1 MHSPRRSPIPAW
13 LAAGALAASAVAQ
26 TPASAPGTTRD
37 PDRGLAPE
45 LRERLARVDPAR
57 DAWEVERWAAR
68 IEVRLAELA
77 RRWEQH
83 PGGAEP
89 LALPWVA
96 GELSLPALD
105 SAPAELLLAR
115 GPWRVARHGSPAR
128 EHAPRPFGAVLGA
141 WRAAFEGEA
150 RLLWELQA
158 VERDGELLHAR
169 VQLSARGAR
178 AGARL
183 QHEALWTCL
192 WRSRAEDLE
201 LVGVAPESL
210 EVVAREG
217 RTEALFVDAGAQ
229 AFGAERVRGELA
241 PGLDEWRRAIPHA
254 LEPGTLGHHGL
265 ALGDA
270 DGDGCED
277 LYWCRPGGLPNRL
290 FLRAPAGGW
299 VERGRAAGVDFCDY
313 SSSALL
319 ADLDGDED
327 QDLVVATGTGL
338 HFLANAG
345 PARFAPGLHL
355 ARALPTSLAAA
366 DVDQDGDLD
375 LYACAYLSPYEQ
387 SGTPV
392 PYHRAE
398 NGEPNILLRND
409 GAWRFT
415 DVTAEVGLA
424 ANNRR
429 FSLAAAWEDFDADG
443 DADLYVVN
451 DFGANNLY
459 RNEGGRFADVA
470 AELGVLDVAAGMGVT
485 WGDVDGDGWSDL
497 YVTNLHSPAGM
508 RLTAQPGFR
517 GGAASEPLYRHHALG
532 NSLFLNDAGRGFRDV
547 SAASGTARGRWGWGA
562 LFVDLDGDGA
572 LDLFGPN
579 GFTSGARR
587 DDLDSFFW
595 RQVVLQSPE
604 DAQGDGASYA
614 LGWSAVLRHVRAGW
628 SWNGHERNVAFLNL
642 GGGRFA
648 DVSGVTGLDLADDA
662 RAAARL
668 DWDGDGDEDLL
679 VTNRTGPMLRLLRN
693 DGPPPPRWVALEL
706 CGAGRTAVGA
716 RVELETSGGRR
727 LVRSLRCGEG
737 YLAQSSSRLTFALDG
752 EEPRHVRVRW
762 PDGARESFEGVGS
775 GAAWTLTRG
784 TGLAR
789 ALAPGAAPAPPVP
802 EEPLV
807 RPDLRGERLVLP
819 APLPLPSL
827 ALESADGRAAA
838 LFGITMQGPRGTGR
852 PILLVTCSLA
862 DGSAA
867 ELLRL
872 ASAAGAL
879 GAAGLQVLALPVDA
893 PAARPA
899 AAARLAQLGWPFAHA
914 FASEE
919 ALQILELVLASLR
932 QDARGLPTPTGF
944 LVDPEGRLLAAYEG
958 ALDPARLCADLALLD
973 LAAPDRRDAGVPF
986 PGRWLAPPPDP
997 AELERAVAARLEA
1010 HGLARAAAEYGL
1022 ARVEVRTLPS
1032 AAIEY
1037 ERGVAHHRAGRL
1049 AEAQVH
1055 YRKALAADPR
1065 HVAAAR
1071 DLAVAL
1077 HQARDLDAALEAY
1090 RHALELD
1097 PEHAQTRCNLGLLFV
1112 ERGELELAQGELD
1125 ALRAQASDL
1134 APRLAAALER
1144 RRKGAEPR

>member
-13 LAAGALAASAVAQ
+13 LAAGALAASAAAQ
-26 TPASAPGTTRD
+26 TPAPDPGTARD

-45 LRERLARVDPAR
+45 LRERLALLDPAR

-77 RRWEQH
+77 RRWEQP

-96 GELSLPALD
+96 RELSLPPLD

-115 GPWRVARHGSPAR
+115 GPWRVVRHGSPAR
-128 EHAPRPFGAVLGA
+128 EHAPRPFAAVLGA

-158 VERDGELLHAR
+158 VERDGELLRAR

-178 AGARL
+178 AGGRL

-192 WRSRAEDLE
+192 WRSRAEGLE

-210 EVVAREG
+210 EVVALDG
-217 RTEALFVDAGAQ
+217 RSEALFVDASAQ
-229 AFGAERVRGELA
+229 AFGPERVRAELA
-241 PGLDEWRRAIPHA
+241 PGLDAWRRVIPAA

-270 DGDGCED
+270 DGDGRED

-290 FLRAPAGGW
+290 FLRTPAGGW
-299 VERGRAAGVDFCDY
+299 VERGHAAGVDLSDY
-313 SSSALL
+313 TSSALL
-319 ADLDGDED
+319 VDLDGDED

-345 PARFAPGLHL
+345 PARFAPALHL

-366 DVDQDGDLD
+366 DFDQDGDLD

-398 NGEPNILLRND
+398 NGEPNVLLRND

-415 DVTAEVGLA
+415 DVTAEVGLD

-429 FSLAAAWEDFDADG
+429 FSLAAAWEDFDDDG

-470 AELGVLDVAAGMGVT
+470 AALGVLDVAAGMGVT

-508 RLTAQPGFR
+508 RLTARPGFR
-517 GGAASEPLYRHHALG
+517 GGAASEPDYRHHALG

-547 SAASGTARGRWGWGA
+547 SATSGTARGRWGWGV

-693 DGPPPPRWVALEL
+693 DGPPPPRWVVLEL
-706 CGAGRTAVGA
+706 RGAGRTAVGA

-727 LVRSLRCGEG
+727 LVRGLRCGEG
-737 YLAQSSSRLTFALDG
+737 YLAQSSARLSFALG
-752 EEPRHVRVRW
+752 EEEPRHVRVRW
-762 PDGARESFEGVGS
+762 PDGTRESFEGVGA
-775 GAAWTLTRG
+775 GAAWVLTRG
-784 TGLAR
+784 TGR
-789 ALAPGAAPAPPVP
+789 ATALVPGPAPGAEAQVEPPA
-802 EEPLV
+802 

-819 APLPLPSL
+819 APLPLPTL

-852 PILLVTCSLA
+852 PLLFVLWSLA

-867 ELLRL
+867 ALARL
-872 ASAAGAL
+872 APAAGAL
-879 GAAGLQVLALPVDA
+879 DEAGLQVLALSLEGP
-893 PAARPA
+893 PGRAR
-899 AAARLAQLGWPFAHA
+899 AAARLAELGWPFAQA

-919 ALQILELVLASLR
+919 ALQILELVLATLR
-932 QDARGLPTPTGF
+932 QDARPLPTPAA
-944 LVDPEGRLLAAYEG
+944 LLIDPEGRLAAVYEG
-958 ALDPARLCADLALLD
+958 ALDPDRVRADLALLG
-973 LAAPDRRDAGVPF
+973 LAPEARRDAGVPF
-986 PGRWLAPPPDP
+986 PGRWLAPPPAP

-1010 HGLARAAAEYGL
+1010 HGLARAAAEYGI

-1032 AAIEY
+1032 AALEY

-1049 AEAQVH
+1049 PEAQAH
-1055 YRKALAADPR
+1055 YRRALAADPE
-1065 HVAAAR
+1065 HAAAAR

-1077 HQARDLDAALEAY
+1077 HQARDLEGALEAY
-1090 RHALELD
+1090 RRALELG
-1097 PEHAQTRCNLGLLFV
+1097 PEHAQTRCNLGLLHV
-1112 ERGELELAQGELD
+1112 ERGELEQAEGELR
-1125 ALRAQASDL
+1125 ALQELGSDL
-1134 APRLAAALER
+1134 APRLEAAIQR
-1144 RRKGAEPR
+1144 RRKP